1 MYIIIIIII
10 IINISCGGGCSG
22 DGRCCSCD
30 GECCFL
36 PIVYLVHVEF
46 CLFICFSSVR
56 NFGFLYSFVLLGISD
71 CLSD

>member
-1 MYIIIIIII
+1 MYII

-30 GECCFL
+30 GECCSL

-56 NFGFLYSFVLLGISD
+56 NLVFFILSCCWVLVTV
-71 CLSD
+71 

>member
-1 MYIIIIIII
+1 MYIIIIIN
-10 IINISCGGGCSG
+10 INISCGGGCSG
-22 DGRCCSCD
+22 DGRCCSCCD
-30 GECCFL
+30 GECCSL

-71 CLSD
+71 CLND